1 MTCNILTL
9 LTQCVDQNNKE
20 NYLFRAVAVNYPC
33 ASEPSGEL
41 NKNYIPR
48 KEDQDGGAGVH

>member
-1 MTCNILTL
+1 M
-9 LTQCVDQNNKE
+9 DQNNKE